1 MSGVET
7 DSPVFTYEEA
17 LKTFPR
23 VRELTAAAVK
33 EMDDLFDRVSREELE
48 EKRAEIERQAQEIYQ
63 TWARQMTEIGCE
75 VKGLWL
81 VDWDTGDGYYCWRWP
96 EESLGHYHGYE
107 EGFDGRVPVQ

>member
-1 MSGVET
+1 MSGVKT
-7 DSPVFTYEEA
+7 DSPVFSYEEA
-17 LKTFPR
+17 LETFPR

-33 EMDDLFDRVSREELE
+33 KMDELFNQVSRDDLE

-63 TWARQMTEIGCE
+63 TWERQMTEIGCE

-81 VDWDTGDGYYCWRWP
+81 VDWDTGHGYYCWRWP